1 MSLRSVNL
9 NLIPVLQALLR
20 EESVTRAADA
30 TGMSQPAVS
39 NALARLREALDDP
52 LLIQTGRTMEL
63 TPRARQLIA
72 PVDAACKSLEAI
84 WRTPNL
90 DPATL
95 RRKFVIS
102 TTDYGPILIAPR
114 VRAVLA
120 LDAPGV
126 SMQFVDIP
134 MDSTSRV
141 PAFPIDFMISPRFVF
156 ERLDATQV
164 RFVPLFHD
172 QMAIVVAADHRLA
185 KLDRPEPKDFEGEP
199 QAAFD
204 YPVVGA
210 FGRDT
215 DPNVFGAPIGGDA
228 IIMVQHFSV
237 LPLMA
242 VLTGAIVIAPRRL
255 AELMGAFLPLHIIE
269 EPEPRARVE
278 MCLGWNAR
286 LDSDPAHVW
295 FRNLLRATVGDCRFA
310 ERLSGSDGII

>member
-1 MSLRSVNL
+1 
-9 NLIPVLQALLR
+9 
-20 EESVTRAADA
+20 
-30 TGMSQPAVS
+30 MSQPAVS
-39 NALARLREALDDP
+39 NALARLREALEDP

-72 PVDAACKSLEAI
+72 PVDAACKALETI
-84 WRTPNL
+84 WRAPDL
-90 DPATL
+90 QPASL

-114 VRAVLA
+114 VRAELA
-120 LDAPGV
+120 TVAPGV

-134 MDSTSRV
+134 LDSTSRV

-164 RFVPLFHD
+164 RFVHLFHD
-172 QMAIVVAADHRLA
+172 QMAVVVSADHRLA

-199 QAAFD
+199 QVAFD

-210 FGRDT
+210 FGRDV
-215 DPNVFGAPIGGDA
+215 DPTVFGAPIAGDT
-228 IIMVQHFSV
+228 IIKVQHFSV

-242 VLTGAIVIAPRRL
+242 VLTGAVVIAPRRL
-255 AELMGAFLPLHIIE
+255 AELMGDFLPLRIIE
-269 EPEPRARVE
+269 EAEPRARVE

-286 LDSDPAHVW
+286 LDNDPAHIW
-295 FRNLLRATVGDCRFA
+295 FRDLLRGKVGDGRFA
-310 ERLSGSDGII
+310 